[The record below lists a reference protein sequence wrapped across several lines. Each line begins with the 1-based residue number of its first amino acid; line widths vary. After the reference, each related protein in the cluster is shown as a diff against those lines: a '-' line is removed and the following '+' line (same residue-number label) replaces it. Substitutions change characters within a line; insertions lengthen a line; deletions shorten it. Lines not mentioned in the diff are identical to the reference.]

1 MNASTNIHNAA
12 SIKIEQKRSG
22 DTTWTSIEIR
32 DKDGSYYSLAVHDT
46 DPESPGKITGGG
58 LADWSAKA
66 ASVLDR
72 ARTWLI
78 DNIDCQC
85 EPGFHC
91 RACALLSDIVR
102 LQAAKPTETIETP
115 K

>member
-1 MNASTNIHNAA
+1 MDVSKCTPGPVITAEQLTANAELIAEALNVAA
-12 SIKIEQKRSG
+12 RTGK
-22 DTTWTSIEIR
+22 
-32 DKDGSYYSLAVHDT
+32 
-46 DPESPGKITGGG
+46 SPQQ

-66 ASVLDR
+66 TSVLDR

>member
-1 MNASTNIHNAA
+1 MNILTNIHRA
-12 SIKIEQKRSG
+12 STIEIERKSYG
-22 DTTWTSIEIR
+22 SDTWTSIAIR
-32 DKDGSYYSLAVHDT
+32 AKDGSYYELAIHDA
-46 DPESPGKITGGG
+46 DPESPVKITGGG